1 MSAVENA
8 REAIKIANE
17 VITEA
22 GYSKAKITNTEYD
35 EDDEVWIVDADADE
49 TSIRIVIDAESGD
62 VEDFTAD

>member
-22 GYSKAKITNTEYD
+22 GYSKGKITNTEYD